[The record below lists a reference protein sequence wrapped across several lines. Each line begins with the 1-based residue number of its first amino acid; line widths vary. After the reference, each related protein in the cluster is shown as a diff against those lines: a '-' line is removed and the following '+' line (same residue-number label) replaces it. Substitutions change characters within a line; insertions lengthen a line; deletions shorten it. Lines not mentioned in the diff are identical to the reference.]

1 MNDPTHIADGIAGRE
16 LLIAVPGRTLVRDL
30 TIDCPPGRVLAVLG
44 RNGAGKSSTL
54 LTLAGHREPASGEVL
69 VGGRPVGSWPRREF
83 ARELGLLAQSSE
95 DPFPAT
101 VLETV
106 LVGRHPHV
114 GLWEWESALDLEIA
128 RRCLA
133 EFELQGLEQRDVTT
147 LSGGERRRL
156 ALATVLAQEP
166 RVLLL
171 DEPIQQLDPRYQV
184 AVLERLQGLARSGR
198 AVVMSLHDAGLAA
211 RYADEALLLYG
222 DGNWSSGP
230 CEQVLNEDNVS
241 ALYGLAVREI
251 RWPGGR
257 SFVAA

>member
-1 MNDPTHIADGIAGRE
+1 MNHPTHIADGIAGRE

-54 LTLAGHREPASGEVL
+54 LTLAGHRTPASGTVL
-69 VGGRPVGSWPRREF
+69 VHGRPINGWPRREL

-114 GLWEWESALDLEIA
+114 GLWEWESALDLDIA

-133 EFELQGLEQRDVTT
+133 EFELQGFEQRDVTT

-184 AVLERLQGLARSGR
+184 AVLQRLQRLARSGCT
-198 AVVMSLHDAGLAA
+198 VVMSLHDAGLAA
-211 RYADEALLLYG
+211 RFADEALLLHGEG
-222 DGNWSSGP
+222 DWSCGP
-230 CEQVLNEDNVS
+230 CEHVLNEESVS
-241 ALYGLAVREI
+241 TLYGLGVREI

>member
-1 MNDPTHIADGIAGRE
+1 MSTPGADRKGIAGRE
-16 LLIAVPGRTLVRDL
+16 LDIAVPGRTLVRGLD
-30 TIDCPPGRVLAVLG
+30 IDCPPGRVLAVLG

-54 LTLAGHREPASGEVL
+54 LTLAGHREPASGTVL
-69 VGGRPVGSWPRREF
+69 VDGRPLGSWPRREL

-101 VLETV
+101 VMETV
-106 LVGRHPHV
+106 LIGRHPHV
-114 GLWEWESALDLEIA
+114 GLWEWESAQDLEIA

-133 EFELQGLEQRDVTT
+133 ELDLQGLEQRDVTS

-184 AVLERLQGLARSGR
+184 AVLEQLRRLAGSGR
-198 AVVMSLHDAGLAA
+198 AVIMSLHDAGLAA
-211 RYADEALLLYG
+211 RFADEALLLHG
-222 DGNWSSGP
+222 DGNWSCGP
-230 CEQVLNEDNVS
+230 CGTALNEESVS

-251 RWPGGR
+251 LWPGGR